1 MRLVVKKVYERT
13 DVELLQRYFRKVYGR
28 WEKVRSIAKT
38 QKCTRPEVVDVYMIW
53 DALRRGASIREE
65 VYVHDPRVFNA
76 LTRRRV
82 ELIEFL
88 NRNRPI
94 SLKNA
99 AEKMGRDYKNV
110 YDDFRSLSEFQIVT
124 PLKAGNRVTM
134 VGRVVNISADLE

>member
-1 MRLVVKKVYERT
+1 MRVVVDKVYERV

-38 QKCTRPEVVDVYMIW
+38 QKCTRPEMVDVYMIW
-53 DALRRGASIREE
+53 DALRRGANIREV
-65 VYVHDPRVFNA
+65 VYIHDPRVFNA

-94 SLKNA
+94 SLRNA

-110 YDDFRSLSEFQIVT
+110 YDDFRALSEFQIVT

-134 VGRVVNISADLE
+134 VGKVVSISADLE